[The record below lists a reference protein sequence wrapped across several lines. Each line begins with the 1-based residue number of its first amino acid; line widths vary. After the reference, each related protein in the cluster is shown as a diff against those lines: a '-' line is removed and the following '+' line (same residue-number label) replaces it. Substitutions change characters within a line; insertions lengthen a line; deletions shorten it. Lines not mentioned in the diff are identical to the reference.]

1 MPNTRLPRTQTTR
14 NLSSSCKD
22 TYTYNM
28 HGTAKVLF
36 QGGGALL
43 ITGDSIY
50 IYNFCTETNGLLQ
63 YKIGPKLLLKNK

>member
-36 QGGGALL
+36 QGGLL
-43 ITGDSIY
+43 ITGDWISIS
-50 IYNFCTETNGLLQ
+50 ISRTETNGLLL
-63 YKIGPKLLLKNK
+63 YKIGLKVKTAAKK